1 MKDLWALRLQ
11 LLKGKT
17 VAVEDEDTV
26 FSSQPQ
32 TETEIESNG
41 EEVGRVYK
49 VEGKAMPTLIE
60 TLGLCYLGTVLLR
73 SPISMGDLHRYV
85 RRDSPFQWSWLIWS
99 VSSWAVREDIP
110 FIRAVRFVP
119 AVMKQKLPAEYLKA
133 LDTTVQLLALSSIFD

>member
-17 VAVEDEDTV
+17 VAISNEDTV

-41 EEVGRVYK
+41 EEVGREYK
-49 VEGKAMPTLIE
+49 VEGKAMPTLME
-60 TLGLCYLGTVLLR
+60 TLGLCYLGMVLLR

-85 RRDSPFQWSWLIWS
+85 RRNLIFPM
-99 VSSWAVREDIP
+99 I
-110 FIRAVRFVP
+110 
-119 AVMKQKLPAEYLKA
+119 
-133 LDTTVQLLALSSIFD
+133 LA

>member
-17 VAVEDEDTV
+17 VAIADEDAV

-32 TETEIESNG
+32 TDTEIESNG

-60 TLGLCYLGTVLLR
+60 TLGLCYLGMVLLR
-73 SPISMGDLHRYV
+73 SPIGMEDLHRY
-85 RRDSPFQWSWLIWS
+85 
-99 VSSWAVREDIP
+99 AREIYHSDD
-110 FIRAVRFVP
+110 FD
-119 AVMKQKLPAEYLKA
+119 LLEY
-133 LDTTVQLLALSSIFD
+133 I